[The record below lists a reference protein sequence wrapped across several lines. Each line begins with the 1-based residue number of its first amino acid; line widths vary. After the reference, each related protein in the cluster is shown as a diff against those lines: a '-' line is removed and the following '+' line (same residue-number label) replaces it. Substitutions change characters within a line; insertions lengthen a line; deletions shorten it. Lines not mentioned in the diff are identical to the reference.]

1 MGVLRLATTPIRW
14 ATAPLRMALKTL
26 VVLVVAAAVYYAVTL
41 IQVVL
46 TSRQYDPVV
55 AQAIVVMGAA
65 QYNGV
70 PSPDLQARLD
80 QAVILFKQGYAHLIV
95 CTGSKEPGDN
105 YTEAQ
110 SGKTY
115 LESKGV
121 PAADIL
127 EAGGRT
133 SWTNLA
139 LAAAQLKARGD
150 TDVLIV
156 TDPFHEDRS
165 MAIATDV
172 GLTPHPT
179 PTQSSPINGS
189 AVIPYFLSEAAGV
202 AVGRIVG
209 YQRLHSLASLPGVR
223 SIAGTVAAG
232 RWVSSGWLGAIQ
244 AGVVAVAPVVRGLPV
259 VG

>member
-1 MGVLRLATTPIRW
+1 MGLLRVATTPLRW
-14 ATAPLRMALKTL
+14 ATAPLRMALKI
-26 VVLVVAAAVYYAVTL
+26 VGVLVTGLVVYYAVTL
-41 IQVVL
+41 LQVWL
-46 TSRQYDPVV
+46 TSRHYDPVS

-70 PSPDLQARLD
+70 PSPDLEARLN
-80 QAVILFKQGYAHLIV
+80 QALILFHQGYAHLIV

-105 YTEAQ
+105 YTEAA
-110 SGKTY
+110 SGRTY

-133 SWTNLA
+133 TWTNLE
-139 LAAAQLKARGD
+139 LAAGELKPMGD

-156 TDPFHEDRS
+156 TDPFHEARS

-202 AVGRIVG
+202 ALGRIVG
-209 YQRLHSLASLPGVR
+209 YQHLHTLASLPGLR
-223 SIAGTVAAG
+223 SIAGTVAEV
-232 RWVSSGWLGAIQ
+232 RWHG
-244 AGVVAVAPVVRGLPV
+244 
-259 VG
+259 

>member
-46 TSRQYDPVV
+46 TSRQYDPVA

-115 LESKGV
+115 LEHKGV

-133 SWTNLA
+133 SWTNLS
-139 LAAAQLKARGD
+139 LAAAELKARGD

-156 TDPFHEDRS
+156 TDPFHEYRS

-179 PTQSSPINGS
+179 PTQSSPITGS
-189 AVIPYFLSEAAGV
+189 AVIPYFLKEAAGV
-202 AVGRIVG
+202 ALGRIFG
-209 YQRLHSLASLPGVR
+209 YQRLHSLASLPGLR
-223 SIAGTVAAG
+223 SIAGVVTRG
-232 RWVSSGWLGAIQ
+232 GSP
-244 AGVVAVAPVVRGLPV
+244 GVVALQPSPGAVVRLLPA